1 MLRQN
6 QIVEL
11 LKKLDTNEDGMISI
25 QELRDF
31 MANHCAV
38 FDKADQRS
46 SIISHSTPRKISV
59 ARLTE
64 EFNNLISLWK
74 QCRA

>member
-38 FDKADQRS
+38 FDKGKCEAFIRNHDQDRDGLLS
-46 SIISHSTPRKISV
+46 
-59 ARLTE
+59 LD
-64 EFNNLISLWK
+64 EFK
-74 QCRA
+74 EAMTK